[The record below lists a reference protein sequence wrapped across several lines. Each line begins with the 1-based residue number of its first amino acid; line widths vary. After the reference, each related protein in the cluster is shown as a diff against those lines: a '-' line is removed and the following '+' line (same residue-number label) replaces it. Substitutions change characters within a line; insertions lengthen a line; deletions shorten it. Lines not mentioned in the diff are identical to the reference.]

1 MSEEIKLF
9 EKAKNLHFSGKIK
22 EAQKLYLKLIKSH
35 KDNHILNYLLG
46 TTLLQIE
53 NYYEAIKYFDKSIKL
68 NPNLF
73 DAYNNKGIA
82 LNKIEKYNESI
93 QNYNQAIKLKKDF
106 FDAYLNK
113 GISFKNLKEYNKAID
128 CFEYCIKLKPDD
140 PKIYNNLGNLNN
152 EIKNY
157 EKAIKYYDK
166 AIKLNNNFA
175 EAYYSRAVILHSF
188 NHISLAV
195 NDYEKA
201 IKLNG
206 NFDYVHGDLM
216 HAKMHM
222 CDWDN
227 FYELKKK
234 IENEIKNKK
243 KVIRPFALLSLNDEQ
258 DLHKVAT
265 TLYAK
270 SFFPTISDNNKNSN
284 NNNKIKLGYFS
295 PDFREHAVTH
305 LILDVFK
312 NHDKSLFEIYGFN
325 HGPRN
330 DQWTN
335 EVKKNFDKFFNVYNK
350 SEEEIAIL
358 SRKNKIDIAID
369 LCGYTKYSISNAYYH
384 RAAPIQINYLGYPG
398 TMGSKNYD
406 YIIADKNVLPQS
418 EFKNFSEKV
427 LYLPNCYQANQAKI
441 KISES
446 NFSKKDFNLP
456 NDKFIFGCLNSNYKI
471 NPIIYD
477 SWMEIL
483 RSCKD
488 SVLWLLKENNDSSL
502 NLVKEASKRGV
513 GSERIIFTE
522 KAKMDIHLK
531 RVQFIDLF
539 LDTYPYGAHTT
550 ASEAIRMGVPVI
562 TIKGNSFASRV
573 ATSILKT
580 VGMNNLITKNI
591 GEYTR
596 VAINL
601 GVNKD
606 KLSKLKNHLSNNKN
620 INKLFD
626 SKKYTKDLEKIYLN
640 LSKNKL

>member
-1 MSEEIKLF
+1 
-9 EKAKNLHFSGKIK
+9 
-22 EAQKLYLKLIKSH
+22 
-35 KDNHILNYLLG
+35 
-46 TTLLQIE
+46 
-53 NYYEAIKYFDKSIKL
+53 
-68 NPNLF
+68 
-73 DAYNNKGIA
+73 
-82 LNKIEKYNESI
+82 
-93 QNYNQAIKLKKDF
+93 
-106 FDAYLNK
+106 
-113 GISFKNLKEYNKAID
+113 
-128 CFEYCIKLKPDD
+128 
-140 PKIYNNLGNLNN
+140 
-152 EIKNY
+152 
-157 EKAIKYYDK
+157 
-166 AIKLNNNFA
+166 
-175 EAYYSRAVILHSF
+175 
-188 NHISLAV
+188 
-195 NDYEKA
+195 
-201 IKLNG
+201 
-206 NFDYVHGDLM
+206 
-216 HAKMHM
+216 
-222 CDWDN
+222 
-227 FYELKKK
+227 
-234 IENEIKNKK
+234 
-243 KVIRPFALLSLNDEQ
+243 LLSLNDKQ
-258 DLHKVAT
+258 DLHKIAT
-265 TLYAK
+265 TIYAK
-270 SFFPTISDNNKNSN
+270 AFYPTISYNNKNNN

-330 DQWTN
+330 DQWTS

-358 SRKNKIDIAID
+358 SRKNKIDIAVD
-369 LCGYTKYSISNAYYH
+369 LCGYTKYSISSAYYH
-384 RAAPIQINYLGYPG
+384 RVAPIQINYLGYPG

-418 EFKNFSEKV
+418 EFKYFSEKV
-427 LYLPNCYQANQAKI
+427 LYLPNCYQANQTKI

-483 RSCKD
+483 RACKD

-531 RVQFIDLF
+531 RMQFIDLF

-562 TIKGNSFASRV
+562 TIEGNSFASRV
-573 ATSILKT
+573 ATSILRT

-591 GEYTR
+591 EEYTR

-601 GVNKD
+601 RANKY
-606 KLSKLKNHLSNNKN
+606 KLLKLKNHLSNNKN

-626 SKKYTKDLEKIYLN
+626 SKKYTKDLEKIYSDL
-640 LSKNKL
+640 LKK